1 MTLHYKVKT
10 LQCQGMRRPLRVK
23 LILPALTEATSP
35 FWRPIK
41 YSLFPPLGLAT
52 LAGFL
57 EPDELGVAVRQ
68 ACPGLASL
76 VEQRMHVRKARVA
89 RGSRPLTPGKRD
101 AAHLLVAQ
109 VGEGANVA
117 RRRDHDF
124 VMFEDR
130 VEIRDDSDGPAR
142 CIRLP
147 AARAM

>member
-1 MTLHYKVKT
+1 MTVAAVFFRLD
-10 LQCQGMRRPLRVK
+10 CRGR
-23 LILPALTEATSP
+23 
-35 FWRPIK
+35 
-41 YSLFPPLGLAT
+41 
-52 LAGFL
+52 FL

-130 VEIRDDSDGPAR
+130 VEIRDDSDDPAR

-147 AARAM
+147 AARAKRERLRGRSLLTAFAEGARDELFLGR